1 MTTKRRGFTLIEL
14 LVVIAI
20 IAVLVSLLL
29 PAVQAARE
37 AARRSQ
43 CRNNLKQIA
52 LAEHN
57 YHDVNKMF
65 TPSYL
70 FLNKAGNSAPD
81 YFNGEGPCGIISCYC
96 DYNLHTWGASLL
108 PYLEATTVY
117 NRIDNNSSIYSPAK
131 FFTTIYTSCNSGC
144 TCTNPNA
151 TSTPAAAVIPTYV
164 CPSCPRTNNP
174 FKERAE
180 MRCWCPASCC
190 FFPNRLMGASDY
202 HALNTTNHGNVGCV
216 YALQSGKCPCHLP
229 CCSPVLDAARQ
240 CCCHPHPVGVPIEF
254 ITDGT
259 ATTIL
264 CTEFA
269 GAPDLW
275 IKGGNG
281 VRGGK
286 QAGFSLVRQCCCGGN
301 PAAAFTVSNPGGC
314 WACFNNAY
322 NDPRGSNFAGNGVS
336 RGSVACIINCTN
348 EWQRNYCFSFH
359 PGSAGICMCD
369 GSAHMVSE
377 NISLVVF
384 INMMTY
390 RGHEVVTDASF

>member
-1 MTTKRRGFTLIEL
+1 MTGRRKGFTLIEL

-20 IAVLVSLLL
+20 IAVLISLLL

-43 CRNNLKQIA
+43 CRNNLKQIG

-65 TPSYL
+65 TPSYV
-70 FLNKAGNSAPD
+70 FLNKPNGPD
-81 YFNGEGPCGIISCYC
+81 NFNGEGPCGIIASYC
-96 DYNLHTWGASLL
+96 DYNVHTWGAALL

-117 NRIDNNSSIYSPAK
+117 NKIDNNSSIYSPGK
-131 FFTTIYTSCNSGC
+131 FFTDTYTYKNSGC
-144 TCTNPNA
+144 ACTCTCA
-151 TSTPAAAVIPTYV
+151 ALTPAAQVIPSYV
-164 CPSCPRTNNP
+164 CPSSPRNSNP

-180 MRCWCPASCC
+180 MRCYCPASCC

-202 HALNTTNHGNVGCV
+202 HALNTSAHGNVGCV
-216 YALQSGKCPCHLP
+216 YALLVGHCLV
-229 CCSPVLDAARQ
+229 CCSPVMDAARQ
-240 CCCHPHPVGVPIEF
+240 CCCRPHTVGTSIDQ
-254 ITDGT
+254 IKDGT

-264 CTEFA
+264 LTESA
-269 GAPDLW
+269 GAPGLW
-275 IKGGNG
+275 

-301 PAAAFTVSNPGGC
+301 PSAAFTVSNPGGC

-322 NDPRGSNFAGNGVS
+322 NDPRGSNFAGTGVS
-336 RGSVACIINCTN
+336 RGNAACIINCTN

-359 PGSAGICMCD
+359 PGSAGIVMCD
-369 GSAHMVSE
+369 GSAHMISE

-384 INMMTY
+384 INMMTF
-390 RGHEVVTDASF
+390 RGGEVVTDGALQ